1 MIQLCNAPLDSELKI
16 YGIPVIP
23 CKSFCSVYWGAAAAE
38 IHTREEVEGFGVAAA
53 NDITKKYCCY
63 FYT

>member
-1 MIQLCNAPLDSELKI
+1 MIQLCNAPLDSEQKI

-23 CKSFCSVYWGAAAAE
+23 RKSFCFVYGGAAAAE

-53 NDITKKYCCY
+53 NDIKKYCCY
-63 FYT
+63 SYT